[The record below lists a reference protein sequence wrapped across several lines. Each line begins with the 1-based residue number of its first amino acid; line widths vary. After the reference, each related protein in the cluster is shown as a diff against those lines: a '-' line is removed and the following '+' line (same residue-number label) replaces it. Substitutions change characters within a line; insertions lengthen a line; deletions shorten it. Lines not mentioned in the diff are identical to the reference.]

1 MNEQRVIFR
10 IRRFRPNQTDP
21 PFFEDFEVPVGRGMT
36 VLDGLETIRLEQD
49 GSLMYRHSC
58 HHLSCGTCACKI
70 DGKPRPACSTHLED
84 PGGKTIV
91 LEPLDGFPCLG
102 DLVVDMEFFH
112 RDMQPEWCHVGFLAP
127 EGEHVPPGAGVG
139 GECFDNCI
147 ECGACVSAC
156 PAHSAEP
163 RFVGPAVLAAAHREL
178 RRRPENKPALMRL
191 ADGEYGQRLCSRA
204 LNCSRVCP
212 TGVFPARHI
221 AELRRMVE
229 GPETDER

>member
-10 IRRFRPNQTDP
+10 IRRFRANQIDP
-21 PFFEDFEVPVGRGMT
+21 PRFEDFEVPVARGMT

-70 DGKPRPACSTHLED
+70 AGKPRPACHTRLED
-84 PGGKTIV
+84 LGEKTIV

-102 DLVVDMEFFH
+102 DLVVKMEFFH
-112 RDMQPEWCHVGFLAP
+112 RNMQAGWSHVGFLALDGRNALP
-127 EGEHVPPGAGVG
+127 EAGERGD
-139 GECFDNCI
+139 CFENCI

-156 PAHSAEP
+156 PAFSAEP
-163 RFVGPAVLAAAHREL
+163 RFVGPAVLAAINRQM
-178 RRRPENKPALMRL
+178 RKRPEDMPALMRL

-221 AELRRMVE
+221 AELRRMAE
-229 GPETDER
+229 KSEADDR